1 MEPKIRDV
9 LKHVRKKSYAS
20 DCVDLPEGGID
31 CSEGCNPFGY
41 PDAVRTVLK
50 TFDPDRF
57 SPYPHSMAAYEAI
70 QTYWKDQCK
79 LKREN
84 IMLTDG
90 SIQAIYIVNNIFN
103 IIGAKVLGIAPQFA
117 GYASNVKLLGMEYL
131 SVELKKENN
140 YRIDV
145 EELEGRITEELS
157 LVYLDNPNNPTGQV
171 LDNEEIEKILRKAK
185 ACSVCVI
192 IDEAYGDFMKK
203 EMSAVK
209 FLKQYENLIVIR
221 TLSKGFGLAGVRSGY
236 ILASENLI
244 RYMNKV
250 ANPYQMA
257 EIVRDITQL
266 ALTKENKIAIH
277 MENFADQ
284 KCKIRAL
291 IGRNLRMATT
301 CDTVSVCMLYHKNEK
316 VNLQK
321 LFYDQKVLVVP
332 GTEFDGLNASYVR
345 IRLPKD
351 DEFPVLQRAIQNLE
365 SENV

>member
-1 MEPKIRDV
+1 
-9 LKHVRKKSYAS
+9 
-20 DCVDLPEGGID
+20 
-31 CSEGCNPFGY
+31 
-41 PDAVRTVLK
+41 
-50 TFDPDRF
+50 
-57 SPYPHSMAAYEAI
+57 
-70 QTYWKDQCK
+70 
-79 LKREN
+79 
-84 IMLTDG
+84 
-90 SIQAIYIVNNIFN
+90 
-103 IIGAKVLGIAPQFA
+103 
-117 GYASNVKLLGMEYL
+117 
-131 SVELKKENN
+131 
-140 YRIDV
+140 
-145 EELEGRITEELS
+145 
-157 LVYLDNPNNPTGQV
+157 
-171 LDNEEIEKILRKAK
+171 
-185 ACSVCVI
+185 
-192 IDEAYGDFMKK
+192 
-203 EMSAVK
+203 
-209 FLKQYENLIVIR
+209 
-221 TLSKGFGLAGVRSGY
+221 
-236 ILASENLI
+236 
-244 RYMNKV
+244 
-250 ANPYQMA
+250 MA